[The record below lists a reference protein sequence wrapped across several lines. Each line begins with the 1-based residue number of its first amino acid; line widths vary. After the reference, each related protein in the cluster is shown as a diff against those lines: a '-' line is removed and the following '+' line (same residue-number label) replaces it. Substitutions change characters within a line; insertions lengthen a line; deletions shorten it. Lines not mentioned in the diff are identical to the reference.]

1 MKHLLLFLVFFSLIS
16 CSSTKIIE
24 NWKNP
29 NIDSYE
35 PHKVLIVGMTPN
47 TEARLQFEKQIK
59 EEYENRGIEATISLD
74 LFKATFTEE
83 KKSEAELKQVENT
96 LIENGYDTVLFTK
109 IVGVEDKVAYYKN
122 YGDNSDTYKKFN
134 QDYLEHQDIYYNT
147 DYYENY
153 KVFHA
158 ETTLYCLCPTK
169 DRELIWKGFIDITNP
184 ETVDKTVTDYVELL
198 LFVLEEQNLIESVFN
213 K

>member
-1 MKHLLLFLVFFSLIS
+1 MKRLLLLLFFFSLTN
-16 CSSTKIIE
+16 CSSSKIVE

-29 NIDSYE
+29 NIDFYE

-47 TEARLQFEKQIK
+47 TEARLQFENQIK

-74 LFKATFTEE
+74 LFEPTFITE
-83 KKSEAELKQVENT
+83 KKSEAELKQIENT

-122 YGDNSDTYKKFN
+122 YGSNNGTYKKFN
-134 QDYLEHQDIYYNT
+134 EDYIENQDIYYNT

-158 ETTLYCLCPTK
+158 ETSLYCLCPTK

-198 LFVLEEQNLIESVFN
+198 LFVLEEQHLIETIIN

>member
-16 CSSTKIIE
+16 CSSTNIIE

-74 LFKATFTEE
+74 LFKVTFTEE
-83 KKSEAELKQVENT
+83 KKSEAELKQIENT

>member
-1 MKHLLLFLVFFSLIS
+1 MKRLLLLLLILFSLIN

-47 TEARLQFEKQIK
+47 IEARLQFENQIK

-74 LFKATFTEE
+74 LFEPTFITEKKTEE
-83 KKSEAELKQVENT
+83 ELKQVENT

-109 IVGVEDKVAYYKN
+109 IVGVENKVTN
-122 YGDNSDTYKKFN
+122 YSDNRDTYKKFN
-134 QDYLEHQDIYYNT
+134 EDYLQHQDIYYKPQ
-147 DYYENY
+147 YYESY

-158 ETTLYCLCPTK
+158 ETSLYCLCPTK
-169 DRELIWKGFIDITNP
+169 DRELIWKGFIDITDPDN
-184 ETVDKTVTDYVELL
+184 VDETVTDYVELL
-198 LFVLEEQNLIESVFN
+198 LFILEEQHLIETVYN

>member
-1 MKHLLLFLVFFSLIS
+1 MKRLLLLLILFSLIN

-35 PHKVLIVGMTPN
+35 PHKILIVGMTPN
-47 TEARLQFEKQIK
+47 IEARLQFENQIK

-74 LFKATFTEE
+74 LFEPTFTTE
-83 KKSEAELKQVENT
+83 KKSEEELKQVENT

-109 IVGVEDKVAYYKN
+109 IVGVENKVTN
-122 YGDNSDTYKKFN
+122 YSDNRDTYKKFN
-134 QDYLEHQDIYYNT
+134 EDYLQHQDIYYKPQ
-147 DYYENY
+147 YYESY

-158 ETTLYCLCPTK
+158 ETSLYCLCPTK
-169 DRELIWKGFIDITNP
+169 DRELIWKGFIDITDPDN
-184 ETVDKTVTDYVELL
+184 VDETVTDYVELL
-198 LFVLEEQNLIESVFN
+198 LFILEEQHLIETVYN